1 MGTHPIFE
9 SDFDCLTD
17 MNRIARCLSTTRL
30 NMWRKPKQKQARGLL
45 DSGDAFWR
53 DMGFGHWVM
62 LGSFFGG
69 YAIVMWYV
77 TEKREGDSIAIKST
91 NPYNS
96 YNEKR
101 KLADLSAMEL
111 YRLEQDA
118 KYILKHIDRI
128 EQIEQPYVK
137 PEKE

>member
-1 MGTHPIFE
+1 
-9 SDFDCLTD
+9 

-30 NMWRKPKQKQARGLL
+30 NMWRKPKQKQSRGLL

-53 DMGFGHWVM
+53 DMGFGHWVA

-77 TEKREGDSIAIKST
+77 TEKREGDSIAIQST

-101 KLADLSAMEL
+101 KLADLRDMGSIFCLLSEKSKIYL
-111 YRLEQDA
+111 LGKNVD
-118 KYILKHIDRI
+118 
-128 EQIEQPYVK
+128 PY
-137 PEKE
+137 